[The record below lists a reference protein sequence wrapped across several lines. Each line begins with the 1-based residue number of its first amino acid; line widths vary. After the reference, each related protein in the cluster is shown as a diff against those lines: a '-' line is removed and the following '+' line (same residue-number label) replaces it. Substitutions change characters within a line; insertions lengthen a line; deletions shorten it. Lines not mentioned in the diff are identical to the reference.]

1 VHVLQGTDVAA
12 IAQASIDAGLI
23 SICMIAEDDAGA
35 REAMKQAVGND
46 RFFAAR
52 AINLPDDPEHAAE
65 QICRTLEDRGYI
77 RPMPKPFTGGAGI

>member
-1 VHVLQGTDVAA
+1 MAA

-35 REAMKQAVGND
+35 RESLKHAVGND
-46 RFFAAR
+46 RFFATR
-52 AINLPDDPEHAAE
+52 AANLPDDSEHAAE

-77 RPMPKPFTGGAGI
+77 RRQPKPFTGGAGI